1 MARSRLSRRMEQK
14 TKKNLLLS
22 ILGIILVLLLV
33 FKFGLPLLINL
44 SLFLSGSKGNLE
56 QSENKNPSFIAPP
69 IFNSTSTATS
79 SARIAISGVASKD
92 QTISLYVNSDL
103 VDETKTEDDG
113 NFSFEPTLRPGE
125 NTIKAKAI
133 MKDKESE
140 FSQPLTIV
148 FKSAPPSL
156 NITAPI
162 DGQSFG
168 KDQNMLAIQGIT
180 DPDVKIT
187 VNGFWAISDN
197 DGSFSYTL
205 PLQNGENKIKVVAT
219 DAAGNRSEKEIKA
232 TYSP

>member
-1 MARSRLSRRMEQK
+1 MERK
-14 TKKNLLLS
+14 TKKNLILS
-22 ILGIILVLLLV
+22 VLGIILVLLLV

-44 SLFLSGSKGNLE
+44 SLFLSGSKGSLE
-56 QSENKNPSFIAPP
+56 QSESKNPSFIAPP

-92 QTISLYVNSDL
+92 QTISLYVNTDL
-103 VDETKTEDDG
+103 VDEAKTEDDG
-113 NFSFEPTLRPGE
+113 SFSFEPTLRPGE

-140 FSQPLTIV
+140 FSQTITII

-156 NITAPI
+156 NIKAPT

-168 KDQNMLAIQGIT
+168 SDQNIADVQGST

-187 VNGFWAISDN
+187 VNGFWAITDS
-197 DGSFSYTL
+197 DGSFSYSL
-205 PLQNGENKIKVVAT
+205 PLQNGENKIKITAT
-219 DAAGNRSEKEIKA
+219 DIAENKTEKEIKV
-232 TYSP
+232 TFSQ